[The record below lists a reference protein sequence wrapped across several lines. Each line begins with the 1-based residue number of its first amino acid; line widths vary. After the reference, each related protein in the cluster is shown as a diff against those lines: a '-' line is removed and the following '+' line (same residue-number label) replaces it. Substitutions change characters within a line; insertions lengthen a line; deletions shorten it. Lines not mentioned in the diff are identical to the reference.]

1 MELSPKQQICELV
14 QKSKKILIVFGQN
27 PDGDS
32 IGSAFGLALMFRKLN
47 KEAQIVSSSVLPE
60 KFSFLPLFNETT
72 AKPILSRDYIISINV
87 PKNTISQLR
96 YEVENEKMNIYI
108 SANGETISKE
118 DISFEPFRFKYDL
131 IFAVNTPDLEN
142 LGEFYEKNTELFF
155 ETPIINIDHHP
166 SNEYF
171 GKVNLVEI
179 PVSST
184 AEIIA
189 GLAGTLEIELDED
202 IANCLL
208 VGIISSTNSFQ
219 KTNTTPNSFT
229 VAASLM
235 SAGANQQEIVRFLY
249 KTKSLSVLKL
259 WGRVMSLLKHNSD
272 LNLAWSVIE
281 EKIFSETKTSHDDL
295 KQIIKEIAPGSRD
308 FNTIMF
314 LWEKDEKFYGLIQ
327 TIKEAGKEE
336 LSKLLNGRIEKDGI
350 TFTQEAE
357 NIAQAEQNA
366 LTVIKQWTEE
376 K

>member
-1 MELSPKQQICELV
+1 MVSNSWKSESFPIASFIPIAATGRYYFSNRKMYAGLDLGYAIHVAGSDDADGGFYFRPK
-14 QKSKKILIVFGQN
+14 FGWN
-27 PDGDS
+27 
-32 IGSAFGLALMFRKLN
+32 
-47 KEAQIVSSSVLPE
+47 
-60 KFSFLPLFNETT
+60 
-72 AKPILSRDYIISINV
+72 
-87 PKNTISQLR
+87 
-96 YEVENEKMNIYI
+96 
-108 SANGETISKE
+108 
-118 DISFEPFRFKYDL
+118 
-131 IFAVNTPDLEN
+131 
-142 LGEFYEKNTELFF
+142 
-155 ETPIINIDHHP
+155 
-166 SNEYF
+166 F

-179 PVSST
+179 PASST

-189 GLAGTLEIELDED
+189 GLAGTLEIELGED

-208 VGIISSTNSFQ
+208 AGIISNTNSFQ

-259 WGRVMSLLKHNSD
+259 WGRAMALLKHSSD

-281 EKIFSETKTSHDDL
+281 EKVFSETKTRPDDL

-327 TIKEAGKEE
+327 TMKEAGKEE

-357 NIAQAEQNA
+357 DISQAEQNA
-366 LTVIKQWTEE
+366 LTVIKQWTEN